1 MIDIILRNI
10 FEFHLETFNVVG
22 TFLHLLIIHSFG
34 KFIFK

>member
-1 MIDIILRNI
+1 MLGNI

-22 TFLHLLIIHSFG
+22 TFLHLLITHSFS